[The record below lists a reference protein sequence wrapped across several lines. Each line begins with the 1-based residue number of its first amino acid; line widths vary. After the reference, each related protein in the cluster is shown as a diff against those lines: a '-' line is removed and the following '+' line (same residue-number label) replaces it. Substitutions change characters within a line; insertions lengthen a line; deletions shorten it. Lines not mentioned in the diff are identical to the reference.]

1 VDRGETVSAFEATV
15 YGRPQP
21 AGSKRAFVNR
31 RTGRAHVVDAAKGS
45 APWKQEVAGAA
56 LKACDGEPLLL
67 DGPLILD
74 IRFYLTRPKGHY
86 RTGKNAHLL
95 RDSAPDY
102 PTTKPDTTKLLR
114 AVEDALTTV
123 VWKDD
128 AQVVYQLASKHY
140 GTPERCVIRVD
151 HAPRPITA
159 GGVHE
164 QPAAL
169 GLEAV
174 S

>member
-1 VDRGETVSAFEATV
+1 VSAFEITV

-21 AGSKRAFVNR
+21 AGSKRAFVNK

-45 APWKQEVAGAA
+45 QPWKQEVAGAA

-74 IRFYLTRPKGHY
+74 VRFYPARPKGHS
-86 RTGKNAHLL
+86 RTGKNSHLL

-102 PTTKPDTTKLLR
+102 PMGRPDTTKLLR
-114 AVEDALTTV
+114 AVEDALTSIA
-123 VWKDD
+123 WRDD

-140 GTPERCVIRVD
+140 GTPERCEIRVD
-151 HAPRPITA
+151 HASPPIATCER
-159 GGVHE
+159 GTVDLQLGV
-164 QPAAL
+164 AA
-169 GLEAV
+169 
-174 S
+174 

>member
-1 VDRGETVSAFEATV
+1 VSAFEATV

-21 AGSKRAFVNR
+21 AGSKRAYRNPH
-31 RTGRAHVVDAAKGS
+31 TGRIAVVDASKGTK
-45 APWKQEVAGAA
+45 PWQQQIAGTA
-56 LKACDGEPLLL
+56 LEACDGAPLLL
-67 DGPLILD
+67 DGPVILD
-74 IRFYLTRPKGHY
+74 VRFYLSRPRGHF
-86 RTGKNAHLL
+86 RTGRNAHLL

-102 PTTKPDTTKLLR
+102 PATKPDTTKLLR
-114 AVEDALTTV
+114 AVEDALTGI
-123 VWKDD
+123 VWTDD
-128 AQVVYQLASKHY
+128 SRVVYQLASKHF

-164 QPAAL
+164 QPAAPDL
-169 GLEAV
+169 GAV